1 MAIEQRSLTLD
12 EFLRLPE
19 EEPALELEPD
29 GTVSHKV
36 SPKGQH
42 STLQLALCERINEFA
57 RPRHLALAFPELRT
71 VYAGAAY
78 VPDVAVY
85 RWQRIPRTS
94 DGKVANDFREPPDG
108 AIEIVSSEQS
118 TNALIRRSLWYVHHG
133 VGIALLID
141 PSDESVIRWH
151 AQDPTAVL
159 RRTDEIS
166 FGDVVP
172 GLQFTVGAIFDVLY
186 LR

>member
-1 MAIEQRSLTLD
+1 MAIAHRPLTID
-12 EFLRLPE
+12 EFLALPE
-19 EEPALELEPD
+19 EKPALELEPD
-29 GTVSHKV
+29 GTVVQKV

-42 STLQLALCERINEFA
+42 SRLQLALCDHINRWAETRRI
-57 RPRHLALAFPELRT
+57 ALAFPELRA

-85 RWQRIPRTS
+85 RWDRIPRTP
-94 DGKVANDFREPPDG
+94 DGKLANDFREPPDI
-108 AIEIVSSEQS
+108 AIEIVSPEQS
-118 TNALIRRSLWYVHHG
+118 TNALIRRSLWYVQHG
-133 VGIALLID
+133 VEIALLVD

-159 RRTDEIS
+159 RRTDAIS
-166 FGDVVP
+166 FGGVLP
-172 GLQFTVGAIFDVLY
+172 GLQLTVSELFDVLY